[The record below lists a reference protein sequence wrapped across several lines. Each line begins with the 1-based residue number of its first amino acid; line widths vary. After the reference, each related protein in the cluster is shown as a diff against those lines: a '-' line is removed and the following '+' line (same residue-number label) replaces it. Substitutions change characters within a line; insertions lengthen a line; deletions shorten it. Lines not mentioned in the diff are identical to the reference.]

1 MESIHDRTTFVDFLS
16 NLAPEGETLL
26 LVRQRPRIKDG
37 QVETHPDGAVK
48 ATWPAM
54 LPTKAIK
61 ADWAIYANTASFI
74 IDRFDNGK
82 VSASAAN
89 CEFVLCMVLDDVGD
103 AEKAPNIPS
112 LEPTWKMETSPGSFQ
127 WGYVFSEQPTKGEF
141 SAAIRAI
148 ADAGYTDPGACNPVR
163 NFRIPGSV
171 NLKPNKGG
179 VHARLVEFEPTRE
192 YTLDEIC
199 TALNVTPMAVDTAV
213 HKPIRLTDTGDDD
226 VAQWL
231 SSQGLVLSKPNP
243 QGWMGVICPN
253 NGQHSDGNPEGRY
266 NPTMRAYCCLHSHCV
281 DLDSTTY
288 LEWVANQGGPTHD
301 PGLRDEL
308 IASLHSQT
316 LAKLTPTQ
324 AFPDTGA
331 AVIAEV
337 ERKEIGRV
345 QKADWYNR
353 FAYIQDDDAY
363 FDMLDRSEISRA
375 TFNALFRHI
384 TCKSIHTGR
393 KIEAS
398 VCFDENRQNNGAP
411 AIRGLTYA
419 SGEGV
424 LVTLDGEVY
433 GNRWRNAR
441 PEVDAAHIEQSS
453 DADIAP
459 WLEHLALLVPD
470 LRERSHIM
478 DVMAYKVQYPQAKI
492 NHAVLHGGTQ
502 GCGKDTLWAPML
514 WAVCGEHGKN
524 KGMMDGDTIG
534 SQWGYQLEAEVL
546 VLNELREPEA
556 KERRALANKLKP
568 VIAAPPDMLPIN
580 RKGLHPYMM
589 LNRLFVLAFSND
601 RAPISIEST
610 DRRWFC
616 LWSEAP
622 RMSAQDASA
631 LWDWYKSGG
640 FENIAAWLHARDV
653 SRFNP
658 AATPIVTDF
667 KLSMVEDGRSMA
679 EEFLIDLLQRE
690 VGEFSSGVIG
700 APFHG
705 LRDRVA
711 NVAPVG
717 IKIPQNALLHAL
729 SESGWVSLGRVA
741 SARHTTKKQVYI
753 SPRMARLLDAGKVSK
768 SEIRDALEGTPAP
781 NVVNLR

>member
-1 MESIHDRTTFVDFLS
+1 MKSIHDFTEFLS
-16 NLAPEGETLL
+16 KLAPEGETLL
-26 LVRQRPRIKDG
+26 LVRQKPRMVDG
-37 QVETHPDGAVK
+37 KVETHPDGAVK

-54 LPTKAIK
+54 LPTKSIK

-74 IDRFDNGK
+74 IDRFSNGK
-82 VSASAAN
+82 PSAGAAN

-103 AEKAPNIPS
+103 SEKAPNIPP
-112 LEPTWKMETSPGSFQ
+112 LEPTWKMETSPNSFQ

-163 NFRIPGSV
+163 NFRLPGSV
-171 NLKPNKGG
+171 NLKPGRGN
-179 VHARLVEFEPTRE
+179 VAAQLVEFEPSRE
-192 YTLDEIC
+192 FTLEQIC
-199 TALNVTPMAVDTAV
+199 TALGVTPSVADTATR
-213 HKPIRLTDTGDDD
+213 KPIRLTDLGDDD

-231 SSQGLVLSKPNP
+231 SVQGLVLSPPNP

-253 NGQHSDGNPEGRY
+253 SAQHSDSNPEGRY
-266 NPTMRAYCCLHSHCV
+266 NPTMRAFCCLHSHCV
-281 DLDSTTY
+281 DLDSSVF
-288 LEWVANQGGPTHD
+288 LEWVGDQGGPTHD

-308 IASLHSQT
+308 LAALHTQT
-316 LAKLTPTQ
+316 LAKLTPTD
-324 AFPDTGA
+324 AFPDAGA
-331 AVIAEV
+331 QMIAEI
-337 ERKEIGRV
+337 ERKELGRV
-345 QKADWYNR
+345 EKADWYSR
-353 FAYIQDDDAY
+353 FAYIRDDDAY
-363 FDMLDRSEISRA
+363 FDMLDRSEISRSS
-375 TFNALFRHI
+375 FNALFRHI
-384 TCKSIHTGR
+384 TCKSIHSGR
-393 KIEAS
+393 RIEAS

-424 LVTLDGEVY
+424 LVTLDGEVF

-441 PEVDAAHIEQSS
+441 PDVGAGDAT
-453 DADIAP
+453 DAEISP
-459 WLEHLALLVPD
+459 WLSHMALLVPD

-478 DVMAYKVQYPQAKI
+478 DVMAYKVQHPQAKI

-514 WAVCGEHGKN
+514 WAICGEHDKN
-524 KGMMDGDTIG
+524 KGMMDGDTIN
-534 SQWGYQLEAEVL
+534 SQWGYQLEAEIL

-556 KERRALANKLKP
+556 KERRALANRLKP

-601 RAPISIEST
+601 RAPISIESS

-622 RMSAQDASA
+622 RMSADDAHAIWS
-631 LWDWYKSGG
+631 WYTSGG
-640 FENIAAWLHARDV
+640 FAGIARWLYARDV

-658 AATPIVTDF
+658 AATPMVTDF

-679 EEFLIDLLQRE
+679 EEYLIDVLTRE
-690 VGEFSSGVIG
+690 IGEFSHGVIG

-711 NVAPVG
+711 GIAPAGV
-717 IKIPQNALLHAL
+717 KIPQAALLHAL
-729 SESGWVSLGRVA
+729 AEAGWVSLGRIA
-741 SARHTTKKQVYI
+741 SARYPTKKQVYI
-753 SPRMARLLDAGKVSK
+753 SPRIARMLNSSTMTK
-768 SEIRDALEGTPAP
+768 SDVRDALEGTPEP
-781 NVVNLR
+781 NVVRLR